1 MEITRTL
8 YVTNRADWRAWLE
21 RHHET
26 ETEVW
31 LIYYK
36 KHSGRL
42 IPYDDAVEE
51 ALCFGWID
59 STVKRIDDEKFAQRF
74 TPRKAKSE
82 WSELNLRRVRA
93 LIKEG
98 KMTRAGLARISE
110 EALSQPSESKSKQA
124 RDNEIV
130 IPGYFIDALNA
141 NKKARENF
149 NNMASSYRR
158 DYVRWVTSGKKEE
171 TRAKRLKEAIELL
184 TSNKK
189 PGMK

>member
-1 MEITRTL
+1 MEITRTV

-36 KHSGRL
+36 KHTGRSR

-59 STVKRIDDEKFAQRF
+59 SIVKRIDDEKFAQRF

-82 WSELNLRRVRA
+82 WSERNLIRVRA
-93 LIKEG
+93 LIREG
-98 KMTRAGLARISE
+98 KMTRAGLARVSE
-110 EALSQPSESKSKQA
+110 EVLAEGSKSKTKRA
-124 RDNEIV
+124 GGNEI
-130 IPGYFIDALNA
+130 
-141 NKKARENF
+141 
-149 NNMASSYRR
+149 
-158 DYVRWVTSGKKEE
+158 
-171 TRAKRLKEAIELL
+171 AI
-184 TSNKK
+184 
-189 PGMK
+189 